1 MRSILVGVIAG
12 LMLFALPVAAQ
23 ETAQS
28 PASATTNESLAQ
40 LSGQVLDAV
49 SGRPVRAALIGVAEL
64 GQWTMA
70 DGKGVFRL
78 INVPPGDQELV
89 VRAIG
94 YSPVHVTTQFMARDS
109 LSMQVVLTPI
119 PPTLSTVRVEAE
131 FEERYAMR
139 LRQFEESRSMGIGRF
154 LDWRFFE
161 KHKNT
166 SVSSLLHGRF
176 GALRV
181 GLAGIDG
188 GNRLLITRSGIPCMP
203 VMWVNGLR
211 EDAPSIRLDW
221 LNTSD
226 ILGFEFYT
234 PATTPARYNAT
245 GAPSA
250 RALEPSGGAACGT
263 VVLWLK

>member
-1 MRSILVGVIAG
+1 M
-12 LMLFALPVAAQ
+12 
-23 ETAQS
+23 
-28 PASATTNESLAQ
+28 
-40 LSGQVLDAV
+40 SGQVLDAV
-49 SGRPVRAALIGVAEL
+49 SGRPLRAALIGIADL

-78 INVPPGDQELV
+78 TNVPPGDQELV

-94 YSPVHVTTQFMARDS
+94 YSPVQVRTQFMASDS
-109 LSMQVVLTPI
+109 LTMQVVLTPI

-181 GLAGIDG
+181 GLAGTDG
-188 GNRLLITRSGIPCMP
+188 GNQLLITRSGIPCMP
-203 VMWVNGLR
+203 VMWINGLR
-211 EDAPSIRLDW
+211 EDPPRIRLDW

-226 ILGFEFYT
+226 IIGFEFYT

-245 GAPSA
+245 GKPNA
-250 RALEPSGGAACGT
+250 RSEASKFLALEPNGGAACGT